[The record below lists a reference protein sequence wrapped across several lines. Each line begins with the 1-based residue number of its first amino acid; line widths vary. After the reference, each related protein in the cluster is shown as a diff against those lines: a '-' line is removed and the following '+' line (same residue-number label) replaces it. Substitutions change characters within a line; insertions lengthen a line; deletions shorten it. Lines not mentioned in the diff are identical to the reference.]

1 MTTNKQLVHA
11 QGVRI
16 AQERLSRLGFR
27 ILPSGQRRVAFRAA
41 LGSRSLPIR
50 VKAISR
56 DQWQFSA
63 PSLMDIAT
71 SPGGVQTVLGRKPP
85 PDPGLVCILVKLEG
99 KGGKRGNDR
108 LPPFPFLP

>member
-1 MTTNKQLVHA
+1 MTTNNQLVHA

-16 AQERLSRLGFR
+16 AQERLSRLGFQ
-27 ILPSGQRRVAFRAA
+27 ILPSGERRVAFRAA
-41 LGSRSLPIR
+41 FGSRSLPIR

-56 DQWQFSA
+56 GQWQFSA

-85 PDPGLVCILVKLEG
+85 SDPGLVCILVKLEG
-99 KGGKRGNDR
+99 ERGKRADSPLR
-108 LPPFPFLP
+108 PFPFVP